1 MSDSRPPLL
10 ELQDITKSFGGVTA
24 LRGVDFT
31 LRPGEIH
38 GLVGENGAGKSTLM
52 KIIAGVH
59 TGFSGRFL
67 LDGREVHFNSARDAR
82 AAGIAMVHQEL
93 SVAPDLTVAEN
104 VFLGNQPTNALGI
117 VQWRRMARE
126 AAEQLK
132 RLGIEADPMSRLGDL
147 PIGVQQLIEIARVLF
162 SGARIIILDEPTSAL
177 SPPEVE
183 RLFAAL
189 RKLREEGTGIIFIS
203 HFIEDILLISDEVT
217 VFRNGCKIMETRA
230 ADTSKAALIEAMI
243 GKGRDALEDSYTHD
257 ITLPA
262 PPAGK
267 PVVVEADSLS
277 LARNLKRVSFSV
289 HAGEVLGIYGF
300 MGCGQLELARILFGK
315 LAPDAGELRV
325 AGERNRFKSTA
336 DARRAGI
343 AFVPESR
350 RDMLFL
356 QEPVYKNVSISI
368 LDRINA
374 VLLKPSR
381 ERELARRQ
389 VEQLQIR
396 PADVEI
402 DLGLLSGGNQQKV
415 ALAKWLSH
423 PPRLL
428 VLCEPTRGMDVGA
441 KSDVIGIVRQLR
453 DQGIAVIVLSTEPE
467 TVLSLADRVI
477 VLKRGEVVRE
487 FAGETISK
495 DRLLEAA

>member
-1 MSDSRPPLL
+1 MSNSRPPLL

-67 LDGREVHFNSARDAR
+67 LDGREVHFSSVRDAR

-126 AAEQLK
+126 ATEQLK
-132 RLGIEADPMSRLGDL
+132 RLGIDADPMSRLGDL

-189 RKLREEGTGIIFIS
+189 RKLREQGTGIVFIS

-217 VFRNGCKIMETRA
+217 VFRNGRKIMETRA

-262 PPAGK
+262 PTADK
-267 PVVVEADSLS
+267 PVVVEAEGLS
-277 LARNLKRVSFSV
+277 LARNLKRVSFAV
-289 HAGEVLGIYGF
+289 RAGEVLGIYGF

-325 AGERNRFKSTA
+325 SGQRNRFKSTA

-356 QEPVYKNVSISI
+356 QEPVYKNISISI

-374 VLLKPSR
+374 VLLKPAH
-381 ERELARRQ
+381 ERALAKRQ

-467 TVLSLADRVI
+467 TVLSMADRVI

>member
-1 MSDSRPPLL
+1 MLDSRPPLL
-10 ELQDITKSFGGVTA
+10 QLQDITKSFGGVTA

-67 LDGREVHFNSARDAR
+67 LDGREVHFNSVRDAR

-132 RLGIEADPMSRLGDL
+132 KLGIDADPMSRLGDL

-189 RKLREEGTGIIFIS
+189 NRLREQGTGIIFIS

-217 VFRNGCKIMETRA
+217 VFRNGRKIMETRS

-262 PPAGK
+262 PPADK
-267 PVVVEADSLS
+267 PVVVEAEGLS

-289 HAGEVLGIYGF
+289 RAGEVLGIYGF

-315 LAPDAGELRV
+315 LAPDAGALRV
-325 AGERNRFKSTA
+325 GGEPNRFKSTA

-381 ERELARRQ
+381 ERELAQKQ

-441 KSDVIGIVRQLR
+441 KSDVIGIVRKLR
-453 DQGIAVIVLSTEPE
+453 DQGIAVIVMSTEPE
-467 TVLSLADRVI
+467 TVLSMADRVI